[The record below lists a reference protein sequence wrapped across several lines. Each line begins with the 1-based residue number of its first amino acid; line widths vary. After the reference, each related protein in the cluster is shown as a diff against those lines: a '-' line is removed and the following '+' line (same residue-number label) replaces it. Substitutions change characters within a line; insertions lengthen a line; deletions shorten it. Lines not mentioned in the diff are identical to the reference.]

1 MNLKEKLTNALG
13 TFGGILFYIILLA
26 VLVFPVGIVS
36 SYYDLSWW
44 ANWLL
49 LFGSMWSSFI
59 GFIVWVVGLIATIKG
74 PQDTFAIIY
83 YIAFAVVNLSH
94 YLIFIIGWIVSLF
107 KKE

>member
-13 TFGGILFYIILLA
+13 TFGGILFYIISLA

-59 GFIVWVVGLIATIKG
+59 GFVVWVVGLIATIKG
-74 PQDTFAIIY
+74 PQDTLAIIY
-83 YIAFAVVNLSH
+83 YIAFAVVNLSF
-94 YLIFIIGWIVSLF
+94 YLIFIITWIVSLF
-107 KKE
+107 KKD